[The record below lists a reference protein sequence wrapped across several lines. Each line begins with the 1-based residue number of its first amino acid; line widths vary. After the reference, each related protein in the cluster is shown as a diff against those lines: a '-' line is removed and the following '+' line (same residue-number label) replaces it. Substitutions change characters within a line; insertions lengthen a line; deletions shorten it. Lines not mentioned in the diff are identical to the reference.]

1 MIRMKAAFLLLAAVL
16 FAGCSTTLVR
26 ETPVPVRIADGV
38 LLDTA
43 PLVEALIGLK
53 GTRVQAANGSWKD
66 QAFSAQCVLKGDG
79 EKLTVVFLAPQLR
92 LLTITLTKPHTI
104 TCERA
109 AQIPRALEP
118 EYALADLAYVNL
130 DAETL
135 RRVVAPALR
144 VDDDG
149 TTRRVFAG
157 KTPVAEVVRR
167 ANGDIEFKNLRHGY
181 SYTLRSITP

>member
-1 MIRMKAAFLLLAAVL
+1 MKAAFLLLAAAL

-26 ETPVPVRIADGV
+26 DTPVPVRVADGV

-79 EKLTVVFLAPQLR
+79 EKLTAVFLAPQLR
-92 LLTITLTKPHTI
+92 LLTITLTKPHTV

-109 AQIPRALEP
+109 AQIPRAFEP
-118 EYALADLAYVNL
+118 EYALTDLAYVNL

-135 RRVVAPALR
+135 RRTVAPALR

-149 TTRRVFAG
+149 TTRRISAG
-157 KTPVAEVVRR
+157 DTLVAEIVRQS
-167 ANGDIEFKNLRHGY
+167 NGDIDFKNHRHEY
-181 SYTLRSITP
+181 SYTLRPVTP

>member
-1 MIRMKAAFLLLAAVL
+1 MKAAFLLLAAVL

-26 ETPVPVRIADGV
+26 ETPVPVRAADGV
-38 LLDTA
+38 LLETT
-43 PLVEALIGLK
+43 PLVEALFGLK

-66 QAFSAQCVLKGDG
+66 QVFSAQCVLKGDG
-79 EKLTVVFLAPQLR
+79 EKLKVVFLAPQLR
-92 LLTITLTKPHTI
+92 LLTITLTKPHTV

-109 AQIPRALEP
+109 PQVPRAFEP
-118 EYALADLAYVNL
+118 EYALADLAFVNL
-130 DAETL
+130 DVTTL
-135 RRVVAPALR
+135 RRAVAPALR
-144 VDDDG
+144 VEDNG

-167 ANGDIEFKNLRHGY
+167 TNGDITFKNLRHGY

>member
-1 MIRMKAAFLLLAAVL
+1 MKVAFLLLAAAL
-16 FAGCSTTLVR
+16 LAGCSTTLVR
-26 ETPVPVRIADGV
+26 ENPAPVRVADGV
-38 LLDTA
+38 LLDTT
-43 PLVEALIGLK
+43 PLVEALVGLK
-53 GTRVQAANGSWKD
+53 GTHVQAANGAWKD
-66 QAFSAQCVLKGDG
+66 QVFSAQCVLKGDG

-92 LLTITLTKPHTI
+92 LLTITLTKPHTV

-109 AQIPRALEP
+109 PQVPHAFEP

-149 TTRRVFAG
+149 TTRRIRSG
-157 KTPVAEVVRR
+157 DTLVAEIVRQ
-167 ANGDIEFKNLRHGY
+167 ANGDIDFKNHRHGY
-181 SYTLRSITP
+181 SYTLRPVTP